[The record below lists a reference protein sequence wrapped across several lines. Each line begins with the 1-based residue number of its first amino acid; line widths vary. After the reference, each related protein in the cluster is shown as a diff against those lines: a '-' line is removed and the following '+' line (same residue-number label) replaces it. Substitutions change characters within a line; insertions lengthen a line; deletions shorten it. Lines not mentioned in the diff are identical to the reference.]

1 MKNKYILLGALFSIM
16 LPINS
21 ISQSTVANN
30 NQNPVLQNRFLGF
43 QNNFGVS
50 LRTAN
55 ITRIWINPNG
65 SNFQGVGTDGYIGMG
80 ADPTD
85 VRSRLT
91 LTGTNNT
98 AFTGNGFREWMK
110 TGLFNLENS
119 DHLYIGLKD
128 EGFNRSDAI
137 FAWGDDNAGA
147 PLNNVRFIFTGAAS
161 PFGACTN
168 CPTNPL
174 GVEGRE
180 VLRMNPNGNVGIG
193 PLFMQNNQPKSLL
206 HLHVENNL
214 SNWIQVSNQAIGPNP
229 NLITPNNGIRLGL
242 LGNANALQNGI
253 GLMYNQENRHLLF
266 STNANAGQISPTNT
280 QERMRVTA
288 VSAPTALPA
297 GGYGNFN
304 PGNINGTR
312 TRVSIS
318 HNPANPVTRPL
329 SLLHLGYNVG
339 SPLLPGSLD
348 GWRDWMDVG
357 LFTAQGTDNMYVGL
371 KEKGN
376 DRFDAVINWG
386 DNQGPSITGPVGPDY
401 LRFIFTSSAA
411 SIPPGDPVSGSN
423 DGLEVARMDPSL
435 ASTMPNTNYG
445 MVGIGNFSPTGPNA
459 APALQP
465 DAKLDIDGDL
475 RIRNV
480 ENDNSLT
487 QFLAIDPNDL
497 NRVKWVDITLPPPGP
512 GTPLGNLCSD
522 PQSPITGNYEIPL
535 DIFNFYFTDPAG
547 PLNQNE
553 NRVVIGQDCNALTPA
568 KLNVYRELTQNA
580 PFDAIGAQVVNVDI
594 GTSNPY
600 LGFGT
605 GVLGE
610 STGDNRANRGVH
622 GIGNEARSNFGGYF
636 ETSTVFDGFLAIGN
650 YGVQGVASNGNENI
664 GVNGFA
670 FNGTNNYG
678 LKGEAFGSAGTNYG
692 VYGSASG
699 GALNYAGFFDGD
711 VFRTGTDNFTSDA
724 TLKNNIQSIGNAMQI
739 VNQLNPITFEFDQSI
754 HPQIHLANGTQYGFT
769 AQEVEQI
776 LPELVK
782 DEVFPPQFDSLG
794 NMVTS
799 QVDFKSLNYQGF
811 IPFLTKG
818 MQEQQSQIDSLE
830 NELNQKD
837 SLINDVNDRLTQLE
851 NCLSN
856 ILPILCQISNSAIQQ
871 NNEEA
876 QQQIIHSLNLELFD
890 GDHIVLEQN
899 VPNPFA
905 ERTVIKYFL
914 PESVRDAKILFYNNE
929 GRMIN
934 EIALT
939 ERGNGRINVFGGDLS
954 RGVYSYTL
962 ICDGQVIETKKMVKQ

>member
-1 MKNKYILLGALFSIM
+1 
-16 LPINS
+16 
-21 ISQSTVANN
+21 
-30 NQNPVLQNRFLGF
+30 
-43 QNNFGVS
+43 
-50 LRTAN
+50 
-55 ITRIWINPNG
+55 
-65 SNFQGVGTDGYIGMG
+65 
-80 ADPTD
+80 
-85 VRSRLT
+85 
-91 LTGTNNT
+91 
-98 AFTGNGFREWMK
+98 MK

-174 GVEGRE
+174 GLEGRE

-266 STNANAGQISPTNT
+266 STNANAGQVSPTNT

-288 VSAPTALPA
+288 VSAPTALPTG
-297 GGYGNFN
+297 GGYGVFN

-423 DGLEVARMDPSL
+423 EGLEVARMDPSL

-522 PQSPITGNYEIPL
+522 PQNPITGNYEIPL
-535 DIFNFYFTDPAG
+535 DEFNFYFTDPAG
-547 PLNQNE
+547 PLNQDE

-568 KLNVYRELTQNA
+568 KLNVYRDLTTNT
-580 PFDAIGAQVVNVDI
+580 PFEVIGTQVINSDI
-594 GTSNPY
+594 GNLI
-600 LGFGT
+600 LGLGPFIGIST
-605 GVLGE
+605 GVLGVADGQNRQNFGVRGE
-610 STGDNRANRGVH
+610 AENGST
-622 GIGNEARSNFGGYF
+622 NFGGRF
-636 ETSTVFDGFLAIGN
+636 TTATVFDGVQTGFQN
-650 YGVQGVASNGNENI
+650 FGVQGISSNGNQNI
-664 GVNGFA
+664 GIEGIANGGAVNI
-670 FNGTNNYG
+670 G
-678 LKGEAFGSAGTNYG
+678 LRGNAFGA
-692 VYGSASG
+692 
-699 GALNYAGFFDGD
+699 GALNYAGVFNGD
-711 VFRTGTDNFTSDA
+711 VLFNGDVIGSQFGWVASDA
-724 TLKNNIQSIGNAMQI
+724 QFKSQINNIHNAMGI
-739 VNQLNPITFEFDQSI
+739 IEALSPKTFYMDTTNNYDISFSSD
-754 HPQIHLANGTQYGFT
+754 LQYGLI
-769 AQEVEQI
+769 AQDVENV
-776 LPELVK
+776 LPNVVGESTM
-782 DEVFPPQFDSLG
+782 PPKYDSLG
-794 NMVTS
+794 NVITPSVTY
-799 QVDFKSLNYQGF
+799 KTLKYEAF
-811 IPFLTKG
+811 IPILTKG

-876 QQQIIHSLNLELFD
+876 QQQIIHSLNLELYD

-914 PESVRDAKILFYNNE
+914 PESVRDAKIIFYNNE

-954 RGVYSYTL
+954 RGIYSYTL